1 MLNSIKNA
9 KERWGGVHQIIDRWL
24 NERQEVIVLF
34 CAISGLQPFGPK
46 ETPVPVKIQAFCQ
59 ILMDYCSAA
68 HFEIYEQLVKEAEEF
83 NDGSIEIIKE
93 IYPKLEEITSVCVSF
108 NDKYDTPEHC
118 EEKLGQLDKDLSRLG
133 ELLEERFDLEDTLIE
148 NLHNAHKELVA

>member
-1 MLNSIKNA
+1 MLDSIKNA

-34 CAISGLQPFGPK
+34 CAINGLQPYAPK
-46 ETPVPVKIQAFCQ
+46 DTPVPVKIQAFCQ
-59 ILMDYCSAA
+59 VLMDYCSAG
-68 HFEIYEQLVKEAEEF
+68 HFEIYEQLVKEAQDF
-83 NDGSIEIIKE
+83 NDGSVAMIKE
-93 IYPKLEEITSVCVSF
+93 IYPQLEEITAVCVSF

-118 EEKLGQLDKDLSRLG
+118 QQKISQLDADLSRLG
-133 ELLEERFDLEDTLIE
+133 ELLEERFDLEDKLIE

>member
-1 MLNSIKNA
+1 MLEGIKNA

-34 CAISGLQPFGPK
+34 CAIQGLQPYSPK
-46 ETPVPVKIQAFCQ
+46 NTPVAVKVQAFCQ
-59 ILMDYCSAA
+59 VLMDYCSAG

-83 NDGSIEIIKE
+83 NDGSVAMIKE

-118 EEKLGQLDKDLSRLG
+118 EEKIAQLDKDLSRLG
-133 ELLEERFDLEDTLIE
+133 ELLEERFDLEDKLIE